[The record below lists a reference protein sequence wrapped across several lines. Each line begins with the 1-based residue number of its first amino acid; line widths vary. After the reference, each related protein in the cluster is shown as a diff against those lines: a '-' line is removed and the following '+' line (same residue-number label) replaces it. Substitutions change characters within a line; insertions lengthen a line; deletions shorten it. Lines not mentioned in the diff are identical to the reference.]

1 MTHERCRSHSPQRGR
16 PQYPKNRSTAT
27 KRCRSVS
34 PKNESNLLE
43 NSHEDQLSRSPQSP
57 NSDSE
62 LSPPPLKRQRAE
74 DFDYPSW
81 EQNRTHPPGDLEE
94 VVSDKDPWVD
104 MGYSR
109 TRTGD
114 CVFGVNAQGMCVDDA
129 CRCMVNGCKRR

>member
-1 MTHERCRSHSPQRGR
+1 MTRERCQSHSPQRGR
-16 PQYPKNRSTAT
+16 PQSPKYRPPAT
-27 KRCRSVS
+27 KRGRSVS
-34 PKNESNLLE
+34 PKNESNLVG
-43 NSHEDQLSRSPQSP
+43 NSDNDLLPMSPQSP
-57 NSDSE
+57 NSDGE
-62 LSPPPLKRQRAE
+62 LSPPPLKRQQAE

-81 EQNRTHPPGDLEE
+81 EQHTTLPPGDLEE

-129 CRCMVNGCKRR
+129 CGCMVNGCKRG